1 MAGRERRPYGHLR
14 PSRVAQDPAAG
25 SPAEARYRRRRT
37 PNRGPWLLL
46 ALGLLSCL
54 LVAAG
59 LLWYRDSPVE
69 NARLAPVDRP
79 ASAEAPEPPV
89 PPARRRAVEGL
100 DGELRAISEAHAGAL
115 GVVVFDPYSGEGTS
129 LNADRRF
136 VAASLS
142 KLYALLTLYAA
153 ASRGELS
160 LDDEITMRA
169 SDVWAEGT
177 GVLYRYPVGTTMTL
191 RECAGFLIKE
201 SDNTAEVMLNRYL
214 GEANIEA
221 ELRRAGAR
229 STSYWMPN
237 TTTPNDVMVVLKA
250 IADPSYTSPEL
261 SAEMLDVMT
270 DTSFEDRLPEPLPED
285 ARVAHKIGSYGDTFS
300 DAGLVFPEGSSEV
313 SDAYYI
319 VVIVGDT
326 DEWTARSAIQEMSL
340 AAYESPTTTSPSPDP
355 RDDAQE
361 KNRARR

>member
-1 MAGRERRPYGHLR
+1 
-14 PSRVAQDPAAG
+14 
-25 SPAEARYRRRRT
+25 
-37 PNRGPWLLL
+37 
-46 ALGLLSCL
+46 
-54 LVAAG
+54 VAAG

-100 DGELRAISEAHAGAL
+100 DRELRAISEAHAGAL

-177 GVLYRYPVGTTMTL
+177 GVLYRYPVGTTMSL

-261 SAEMLDVMT
+261 SAEMLDMMT

-285 ARVAHKIGSYGDTFS
+285 ARVAHKIGSWESTFS
-300 DAGLVFPEGSSEV
+300 DAGIVLPEG
-313 SDAYYI
+313 
-319 VVIVGDT
+319 
-326 DEWTARSAIQEMSL
+326 TARPDQGYYVVVFSEGTTEAEARETVHEVSL
-340 AAYESPTTTSPSPDP
+340 AAYRALAEPD
-355 RDDAQE
+355 
-361 KNRARR
+361 AR

>member
-1 MAGRERRPYGHLR
+1 M
-14 PSRVAQDPAAG
+14 PSR
-25 SPAEARYRRRRT
+25 SP
-37 PNRGPWLLL
+37 WVLL

-59 LLWYRDSPVE
+59 LLWYRDMPDESVM
-69 NARLAPVDRP
+69 LTTVDQP
-79 ASAEAPEPPV
+79 ASTEAPDPPV

-100 DGELRAISEAHAGAL
+100 DEELHAISEAHAGTH
-115 GVVVFDPYSGEGTS
+115 GVVVFDPYSGEIAS

-142 KLYALLTLYAA
+142 KLYALLTLYRA

-160 LDDEITMRA
+160 LDDQITMRA

-191 RECAGFLIKE
+191 RECARFLIKE

-214 GEANIEA
+214 GEEKIEA
-221 ELRRAGAR
+221 ELRRTGAR

-237 TTTPNDVMVVLKA
+237 TTTPNDILLVLKA

-270 DTSFEDRLPEPLPED
+270 DTSFEDRLPQTLPEG
-285 ARVAHKIGSYGDTFS
+285 ARVAHKIGSYESTFS
-300 DAGLVFPEGSSEV
+300 DAGIVFPEDTARADQSYYVVVFSEGATEAEARETIHEV
-313 SDAYYI
+313 SLTAYRVLAEPDA
-319 VVIVGDT
+319 
-326 DEWTARSAIQEMSL
+326 R
-340 AAYESPTTTSPSPDP
+340 
-355 RDDAQE
+355 
-361 KNRARR
+361 